1 MDTASFIGLAS
12 VEGIARQLFEQLLI
26 GFKHLVVSTLEVSTL
41 GVIPQRIMTDPA
53 EHEASGFVRHPKLNT
68 EVLTRWSRCSRMRG
82 IACSPGAETD

>member
-12 VEGIARQLFEQLLI
+12 VEGIARQLFEQFLI

-41 GVIPQRIMTDPA
+41 GVIPQRIMTYPA

-68 EVLTRWSRCSRMRG
+68 APSADPMVPL
-82 IACSPGAETD
+82 